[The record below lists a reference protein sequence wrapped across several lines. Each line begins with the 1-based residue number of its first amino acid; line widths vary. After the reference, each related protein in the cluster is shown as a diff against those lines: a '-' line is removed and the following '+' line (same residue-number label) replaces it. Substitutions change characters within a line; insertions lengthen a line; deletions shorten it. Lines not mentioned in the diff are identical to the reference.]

1 MSAGVERTY
10 AAVQT
15 AAVQRASGAGVLAQA
30 GGCDGRPGL
39 AGGGWG
45 GDDCIAVAA
54 IVHARICI
62 TLILLLPVRSVE

>member
-39 AGGGWG
+39 AGGGG
-45 GDDCIAVAA
+45 MIE
-54 IVHARICI
+54 
-62 TLILLLPVRSVE
+62 LLWRPLSTPAFASH